1 MDFSFVDAGNRD
13 FDPRTYLSIL
23 IAIAKSDKGNG
34 PPEFEFVRRQADR
47 LGLDY
52 DYFFEQTDKSYLI
65 SKQTI
70 SRLTALVVIKDAIML
85 ASMDGNFSLPEKQ
98 RVYEYAEKL
107 DIARKDVDRIE
118 KLIQDYRQLQGCWSD
133 LVNKKDG
140 L

>member
-23 IAIAKSDKGNG
+23 IAIAKSDKDNG
-34 PPEFEFVRRQADR
+34 PPEFEFVREQADR

-52 DYFFEQTDKSYLI
+52 DYFFKHTDKSFLI
-65 SKQTI
+65 GKQTI

-85 ASMDGNFSLPEKQ
+85 ASMDENFSLPEKQ

-107 DIARKDVDRIE
+107 DIARNDVDHIE
-118 KLIQDYRQLQGCWSD
+118 KLIQDYRQLKRRWGG
-133 LVNKKDG
+133 LVKEE

>member
-1 MDFSFVDAGNRD
+1 MDFSFVDASNRD

-118 KLIQDYRQLQGCWSD
+118 KLIQDYRQLQRCWSD
-133 LVNKKDG
+133 LVKEKDG

>member
-1 MDFSFVDAGNRD
+1 MDFSFVDSGNRD

-23 IAIAKSDKGNG
+23 IAIAKSDKDNG
-34 PPEFEFVRRQADR
+34 PPEFDFVRRQADR
-47 LGLDY
+47 LKLDY
-52 DYFFEQTDKSYLI
+52 DYFFKHTDKSFLI

-85 ASMDGNFSLPEKQ
+85 ASMDQNFSLPEKQ

-118 KLIQDYRQLQGCWSD
+118 ELIQDYRQLKRRWSD
-133 LVNKKDG
+133 LVKEEIMP
-140 L
+140 

>member
-1 MDFSFVDAGNRD
+1 MDFSFVDASNRD

-23 IAIAKSDKGNG
+23 IAIAKSDKDNG
-34 PPEFEFVRRQADR
+34 PPEFEFVRKQADR

-52 DYFFEQTDKSYLI
+52 DFFFKHTDKSFLI
-65 SKQTI
+65 DKQTI

-85 ASMDGNFSLPEKQ
+85 ASMDENFSLPEKQ
-98 RVYEYAEKL
+98 RVYEFAEKF

-118 KLIQDYRQLQGCWSD
+118 ALIRDYQQLQHRWGD
-133 LVNKKDG
+133 LVKETHS

>member
-1 MDFSFVDAGNRD
+1 MDFNFVDGGNRD
-13 FDPRTYLSIL
+13 FDPRTYLSIM
-23 IAIAKSDKGNG
+23 IAIAKSDKDNG

-52 DYFFEQTDKSYLI
+52 DYFFEHTDKAFLI
-65 SKQTI
+65 DKQTI

-85 ASMDGNFSLPEKQ
+85 ASMDENFSLPEKQ

-118 KLIQDYRQLQGCWSD
+118 KLIQDYRQLQWRWSD
-133 LVNKKDG
+133 LVEEQ
-140 L
+140 

>member
-23 IAIAKSDKGNG
+23 IAIAKSDKNNG
-34 PPEFEFVRRQADR
+34 PPEFEFVRGLADR

-52 DYFFEQTDKSYLI
+52 DYFFEHTDKSFLI
-65 SKQTI
+65 RKQTI

-85 ASMDGNFSLPEKQ
+85 ASMDENFSLPEKQ

-107 DIARKDVDRIE
+107 DIARKDVDHIE
-118 KLIQDYRQLQGCWSD
+118 KLIQDYRQLQRRWSD
-133 LVNKKDG
+133 LVKEQ

>member
-1 MDFSFVDAGNRD
+1 MDFSFVESGNRD

-23 IAIAKSDKGNG
+23 IAIAKSDKDNG

-52 DYFFEQTDKSYLI
+52 DYFFTHTDKSFLI
-65 SKQTI
+65 RKQTI

-85 ASMDGNFSLPEKQ
+85 ASMDENFSLPEKQ

-118 KLIQDYRQLQGCWSD
+118 ELIQDDRQLKRRWSD
-133 LVNKKDG
+133 LVKEEI
-140 L
+140 

>member
-52 DYFFEQTDKSYLI
+52 DYFFKHTDKSFLI
-65 SKQTI
+65 SKQSI

-85 ASMDGNFSLPEKQ
+85 ASMDENFSLPEKQ

-107 DIARKDVDRIE
+107 DIAHKDVDRIE
-118 KLIQDYRQLQGCWSD
+118 ELIQDYRQLQRRWSD
-133 LVNKKDG
+133 LAKAEYSR
-140 L
+140 